1 MVEMLGRFGA
11 TLKNAHEM
19 RRSRRVL
26 VSLPPEIQKDIGWP
40 VTPRSKRLSS
50 HSWGI

>member
-1 MVEMLGRFGA
+1 MVETLGRFGT

-26 VSLPPEIQKDIGWP
+26 DSFPPEIQKDIG
-40 VTPRSKRLSS
+40 
-50 HSWGI
+50 